1 MSETYV
7 ETVQFTNGRPYTSVK
22 GNQLKGVLS
31 YHETDSEGPLV
42 IIDGKPFTWNEVG
55 HLLQAIEGFQVKI
68 EMKDITN
75 AWDE

>member
-1 MSETYV
+1 M
-7 ETVQFTNGRPYTSVK
+7 
-22 GNQLKGVLS
+22 KGVLS